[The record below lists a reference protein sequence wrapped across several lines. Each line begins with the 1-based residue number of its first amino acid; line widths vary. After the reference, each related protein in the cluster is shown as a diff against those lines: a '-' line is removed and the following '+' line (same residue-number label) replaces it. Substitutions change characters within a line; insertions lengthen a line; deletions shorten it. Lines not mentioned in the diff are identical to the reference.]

1 MSDIGDHMGGWLPAC
16 DCLKLRGIYTRISS
30 QILDNF
36 LKQWHT
42 IVESWGKIS
51 ESFKNQEDC
60 HAERYPTKRV
70 S

>member
-1 MSDIGDHMGGWLPAC
+1 MPDHF
-16 DCLKLRGIYTRISS
+16 KLECICTRVLSET
-30 QILDNF
+30 LDNF

-60 HAERYPTKRV
+60 YAERYPTKRV

>member
-1 MSDIGDHMGGWLPAC
+1 MPDHF
-16 DCLKLRGIYTRISS
+16 KLECICTRVLSE
-30 QILDNF
+30 ILDNF

-42 IVESWGKIS
+42 MVESWGKIS